1 MTTAQL
7 QAVEEL
13 LAMNRIEEAL
23 EKLRE
28 LLQNSRHYEDVL
40 LQSGRF
46 YQIKKEYEG
55 GRLDIGPFSVGSAQV
70 RAALLSLIADAKKE
84 LAKAA
89 PPAPPRDSTDAIT
102 ELERQGYEKQ
112 LLLATQK
119 LQRMETA
126 WLLETD
132 PARQFAYENEIDK
145 LKNII
150 SDLKTNLNP

>member
-1 MTTAQL
+1 MATAQL

-28 LLQNSRHYEDVL
+28 LLQNSRHHEDVL

-55 GRLDIGPFSVGSAQV
+55 GRLEIGPFSIGSAQV
-70 RAALLSLIADAKKE
+70 RAALLSIIADVKKE

-89 PPAPPRDSTDAIT
+89 PLMPPRGSMDTIS

-126 WLLETD
+126 LLLETD
-132 PARQFAYENEIDK
+132 EARKFAYEHQINA
-145 LKNII
+145 LKDTV
-150 SDLKTNLNP
+150 SDLKTKLNP

>member
-1 MTTAQL
+1 MATAQL

-23 EKLRE
+23 DKLRE
-28 LLQNSRHYEDVL
+28 LLQNSRHHEDVL

-55 GRLDIGPFSVGSAQV
+55 GRLEIGPFSTGSAQV
-70 RAALLSLIADAKKE
+70 RAALLSIIADVKKE
-84 LAKAA
+84 LTKAV
-89 PPAPPRDSTDAIT
+89 PLMPPRGSMDAIS

-126 WLLETD
+126 WLLEID
-132 PARQFAYENEIDK
+132 EARKFAYEHQINA
-145 LKNII
+145 LKDTVK
-150 SDLKTNLNP
+150 DLKTNLNP